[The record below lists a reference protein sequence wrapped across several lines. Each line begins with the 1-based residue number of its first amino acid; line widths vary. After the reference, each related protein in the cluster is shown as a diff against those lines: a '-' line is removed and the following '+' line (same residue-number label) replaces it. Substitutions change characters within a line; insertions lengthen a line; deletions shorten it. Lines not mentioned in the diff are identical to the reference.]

1 MGTDKSITARDFD
14 SAKIKARLCFLNGR
28 NAGDEVKITKDTFF
42 IGRSQTNN
50 LILEDRSVS
59 RKHAVLNFLDGEFVL
74 SDLNSYKGIEL
85 NGEKVKEVVLRDGD
99 QIRFGSVALQF
110 LLGDSKS
117 SVKFSRRN
125 IVWYLFLMI
134 GLAGMLAAYFLSG
147 GGTKDE
153 KMDLARE
160 LEYNYQ
166 EGVKAYNQDKNF
178 EGAALYWQRVLDLD
192 PERESDQAHKAAILL
207 KNLHAEDSSNVEGSI
222 SR

>member
-99 QIRFGSVALQF
+99 KIRFG
-110 LLGDSKS
+110 
-117 SVKFSRRN
+117 
-125 IVWYLFLMI
+125 VWPSNFCWAIPNPVLNSA
-134 GLAGMLAAYFLSG
+134 AGILSG
-147 GGTKDE
+147 
-153 KMDLARE
+153 
-160 LEYNYQ
+160 
-166 EGVKAYNQDKNF
+166 
-178 EGAALYWQRVLDLD
+178 
-192 PERESDQAHKAAILL
+192 
-207 KNLHAEDSSNVEGSI
+207 I
-222 SR
+222 SF